1 MSNTPSLQS
10 CLTSLATFAQHLP
23 PDYCISIRMLQHGY
37 TIEVIDPDGTSLA
50 EVATPRLFVE
60 LVLIA
65 QMDALRRA
73 SECTHESS

>member
-1 MSNTPSLQS
+1 MSKTPSLQS
-10 CLTSLATFAQHLP
+10 CLTRLAAFAQCLP
-23 PDYCISIRMLQHGY
+23 PGYHISIRMLRHGY
-37 TIEVIDPDGTSLA
+37 TMEVIDPDGTSLA

-73 SECTHESS
+73 SDAIH

>member
-1 MSNTPSLQS
+1 MSKPPSLQS
-10 CLTSLATFAQHLP
+10 CLTRLAACAQCLP
-23 PDYCISIRMLQHGY
+23 PDYCMSIRMLRDAY

-65 QMDALRRA
+65 QMDALRRT
-73 SECTHESS
+73 SDGIQ

>member
-1 MSNTPSLQS
+1 MNKPPSLQS
-10 CLTSLATFAQHLP
+10 CLTRLAACAQCLP
-23 PDYCISIRMLQHGY
+23 PDYCMSIRMLRHGY

-65 QMDALRRA
+65 QMDELRRA
-73 SECTHESS
+73 NERTR

>member
-1 MSNTPSLQS
+1 MSKTPSLQS
-10 CLTSLATFAQHLP
+10 CLTRLAACAQGLP

-73 SECTHESS
+73 SE

>member
-1 MSNTPSLQS
+1 MSKPPSSQS
-10 CLTSLATFAQHLP
+10 CLTRLAAYAQCLP
-23 PDYCISIRMLQHGY
+23 PDYCISIRILRHGY

-60 LVLIA
+60 LALIA

-73 SECTHESS
+73 TE

>member
-1 MSNTPSLQS
+1 MSKPPSLQA
-10 CLTSLATFAQHLP
+10 CLTRLTAYAQCLP
-23 PDYCISIRMLQHGY
+23 PDYCISIRMLRDGY

-60 LVLIA
+60 LILMA

-73 SECTHESS
+73 TDGIQ

>member
-1 MSNTPSLQS
+1 MSRAISLQF
-10 CLTSLATFAQHLP
+10 CLTRLADCARQLP
-23 PDYCISIRMLQHGY
+23 PDYHISIRMSRHGY
-37 TIEVIDPDGTSLA
+37 TIDVIDPDGTSLA

-73 SECTHESS
+73 SE

>member
-1 MSNTPSLQS
+1 MSKAPSVQS
-10 CLTSLATFAQHLP
+10 CLTRLAACAQGLP
-23 PDYCISIRMLQHGY
+23 PDYCVSIRMLRHGY

-65 QMDALRRA
+65 QMDALRRT
-73 SECTHESS
+73 SE

>member
-1 MSNTPSLQS
+1 MSRTISLQF
-10 CLTSLATFAQHLP
+10 CLTRLTDFAQNLP

-50 EVATPRLFVE
+50 EVATPGLFVE

-73 SECTHESS
+73 SE